1 MRNMIAIHPFVGRN
15 TVSENPLRE
24 LARME
29 RAFERLFESIQP
41 SPGQPATGEQNRNEI
56 VHPISAN
63 VTELDGRFEIQAA
76 LPGFGQ
82 EDVEVTLEKGVLKI
96 QAGFQTE
103 SVSESTE
110 ETQVSSNEVQPRIWR
125 RELLQGKFQRSF
137 QLPEDLDPETL
148 HASMKNGMLTVSFR
162 RLEPLK
168 PETVRIPIAFGEN
181 TN

>member
-1 MRNMIAIHPFVGRN
+1 MRNMIAINPFVGR
-15 TVSENPLRE
+15 TIASENPLRE

-29 RAFERLFESIQP
+29 RAFERLFESMQP
-41 SPGQPATGEQNRNEI
+41 TSNEQNRSEPI
-56 VHPISAN
+56 HPISAN
-63 VTELDGRFEIQAA
+63 VTEIDGRFEIQAA

-96 QAGFQTE
+96 QAGFTN
-103 SVSESTE
+103 VSEAETREQSAE
-110 ETQVSSNEVQPRIWR
+110 EVVSEKVAEKQPRIWR

-148 HASMKNGMLTVSFR
+148 HACMKNGMLTVSFR

-168 PETVRIPIAFGEN
+168 PETVRIPITLDESN
-181 TN
+181 E

>member
-1 MRNMIAIHPFVGRN
+1 MRNMIAINPFVGRSIA
-15 TVSENPLRE
+15 SENPLRE

-41 SPGQPATGEQNRNEI
+41 NSAEQNRTES

-63 VTELDGRFEIQAA
+63 VTEIEGRFEIQAA

-96 QAGFQTE
+96 QAGFNTQPQNETPE
-103 SVSESTE
+103 QGTE
-110 ETQVSSNEVQPRIWR
+110 EIVSASVAPVQPRIWR

-148 HASMKNGMLTVSFR
+148 HASMKNGMLTVSFK

-168 PETVRIPIAFGEN
+168 PETVRIPISSGETSN
-181 TN
+181 